1 MLKRKAK
8 ILKTFLIMFLLITV
22 NISIIRADVQKIKYN
37 NLTHF
42 NVGLVIDGSGSLGST
57 DPNKLRYD
65 AIDLFLAL
73 LTNKGNNID
82 TVVFNDNK
90 SGYAFHSG
98 LMSVDGRVFG
108 SRPPTAAPLA
118 APSYSADRD
127 RKSVV

>member
-73 LTNKGNNID
+73 LTNKGNNQIEY
-82 TVVFNDNK
+82 DNI
-90 SGYAFHSG
+90 
-98 LMSVDGRVFG
+98 
-108 SRPPTAAPLA
+108 
-118 APSYSADRD
+118 
-127 RKSVV
+127 